1 MAKTFELSAQERV
14 GTGKGAA
21 RAVRREGRIPA
32 VIYGGKDMP
41 VLISLLEKDVVKEYQ
56 NGNIFTHICELDV
69 AGTKHKVLGR
79 DLQMHPVS
87 DRPEHADFLRVT
99 DKTRINVSVP
109 VHFINEEECPG
120 LEEGGILSVVRHEVE
135 VLCRAVAIPE
145 ELVVDLT
152 GYQIG
157 DNIDSTKVPLPDGV
171 EFTITDRDFAIASIA
186 APKTA
191 EAEEAEEAEADE
203 ALAAVAEAAEAE
215 NAEKAEEGE
224 TEEKKEDSE

>member
-32 VIYGGKDMP
+32 VIYGGKDAP
-41 VLISLLEKDVVKEYQ
+41 VLISLLEKDVVKQYQ

-69 AGTKHKVLGR
+69 DGKKHKVLSR
-79 DLQMHPVS
+79 DVQLHPVT

-109 VHFINEEECPG
+109 VSFVNEEECPG
-120 LEEGGILSVVRHEVE
+120 LEAGGILSIVRYEVE
-135 VLCRAVAIPE
+135 ILCRAISIPE

-152 GYQIG
+152 GYEIG

-171 EFTITDRDFAIASIA
+171 EFTISDRDFAIAAIA

-191 EAEEAEEAEADE
+191 AAEEAEEAEAAE
-203 ALAAVAEAAEAE
+203 ELAAVAEEAAAEAE
-215 NAEKAEEGE
+215 EKTEGGE
-224 TEEKKEDSE
+224 